1 MLGNLNNGTNAGL
14 SYVNGNNTLGNG
26 NWNIL
31 ARNSRLKYELIFDI
45 APKQGINESLS
56 LALLKNM
63 RLEHQSQ
70 KSLLASSEYYTN
82 WYNMGL
88 VEETESP

>member
-1 MLGNLNNGTNAGL
+1 
-14 SYVNGNNTLGNG
+14 
-26 NWNIL
+26 
-31 ARNSRLKYELIFDI
+31 
-45 APKQGINESLS
+45 
-56 LALLKNM
+56 M

-88 VEETESP
+88 VEKTESP